1 MRINEF
7 VEPKRQHHLDESISD
22 DVKQLLDI
30 VKNKGKPNFQ
40 IQSDG
45 KIKAPNGK
53 VYPNSQAVLKA
64 IQSERDLAATRWAN
78 KFNSTFA
85 KKSFT
90 AKWFGVKAEKIKGVT
105 FKGGKF
111 VLFGTA
117 KYLTAIGIAG
127 LDLMYQAYQVGAGQ
141 RNPRE
146 IDYSAFAGVAAAL
159 GGTFATRILVVSSVR
174 LAYKGLLSTM
184 TALKILKGAKN
195 ATKVATVATAAAGP
209 ATGGTSWFGTALS
222 AAGWVASEVL
232 FYLGMKTVITIYM
245 NADKP
250 AYDAAYSGAEGEAKV
265 LFELEELN
273 RVAETYLKEAEANAK
288 GQTNTN
294 NQSTNN
300 QSTNNQSTN
309 NQNQNTNNQS
319 TNNQNQNTNS
329 NSLGG
334 SGPSSPFN
342 LGGNKSILDLNSIQF
357 GKDELIESQL
367 MESEDYQGVDKNP
380 SAAGFIKYIT
390 SKHKDAKASK
400 AIDVMD
406 IPADAKKLAKTIY
419 IDKDINK
426 AKEIKAKID
435 AKKEKEKDKS

>member
-7 VEPKRQHHLDESISD
+7 VEPKRQYHHHLDESISD

-30 VKNKGKPNFQ
+30 VKNKGKPNFEVFQ
-40 IQSDG
+40 DG
-45 KIKAPNGK
+45 KVKAPNGK
-53 VYPNSQAVLKA
+53 IYPNSQAVLNA
-64 IQSERDLAATRWAN
+64 IKTERDLAATRWAN
-78 KFNSTFA
+78 KFNTTFA
-85 KKSFT
+85 SKSFT
-90 AKWFGVKAEKIKGVT
+90 AKWFGVKAEKIKNVT

-111 VLFGTA
+111 ALFGTA
-117 KYLTAIGIAG
+117 KYITAISIAG

-159 GGTFATRILVVSSVR
+159 GGTFATRILVVSSVK
-174 LAYKGLLSTM
+174 LAYRALLSTM
-184 TALKILKGAKN
+184 TALKIIKGVKN
-195 ATKVATVATAAAGP
+195 ASKVATVATAAAGP
-209 ATGGTSWFGTALS
+209 ATGGTSWLATLG
-222 AAGWVASEVL
+222 AGASWVASEVL

-250 AYDAAYSGAEGEAKV
+250 AYEAAYSGAEGEAKV

-273 RVAETYLKEAEANAK
+273 RVAETYLKEAEGNSQQ
-288 GQTNTN
+288 QTNT
-294 NQSTNN
+294 QK
-300 QSTNNQSTN
+300 
-309 NQNQNTNNQS
+309 QNTNNQS
-319 TNNQNQNTNS
+319 TNNQNTNTNNQSTNNQNTK
-329 NSLGG
+329 G
-334 SGPSSPFN
+334 SGSSSPFN
-342 LGGNKSILDLNSIQF
+342 LGGNQSILDLNSIQF

-400 AIDVMD
+400 AIDAID

-419 IDKDINK
+419 IDKDVNK

-435 AKKEKEKDKS
+435 AKKEKESDKS